1 VVIVYWFVCLFV
13 FFLYHLAMN
22 NLAQKG
28 HKQTAYTLQQTT
40 AVFTAD
46 ELLSTAALQ
55 PINFVTPTRL
65 TNNASCNWVNLVQ
78 VSSVQFSSVRLL

>member
-1 VVIVYWFVCLFV
+1 MVIVYCFFVCFS
-13 FFLYHLAMN
+13 LYHLEMN

-46 ELLSTAALQ
+46 ELLSTATLQ
-55 PINFVTPTRL
+55 PINFVTPTRV

-78 VSSVQFSSVRLL
+78 VSSVQFGTAAVNTT